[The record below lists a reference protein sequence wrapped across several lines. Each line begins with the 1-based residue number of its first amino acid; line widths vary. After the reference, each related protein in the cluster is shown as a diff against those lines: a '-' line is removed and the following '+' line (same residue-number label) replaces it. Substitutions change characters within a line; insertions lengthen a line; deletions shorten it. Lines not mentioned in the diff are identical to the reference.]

1 MLKPYIAKVMDY
13 HNLTAQEAEAA
24 MQIIMTGQATPAQ
37 IGAYLV
43 GLRMK
48 GESVAEITGS
58 ARAMRAQASPIH
70 LTINGDPLLD
80 TAGTGGDGAHT
91 FNISTAAAFVLAG
104 AGRKVAKHG
113 NRAASSRCG
122 SADVL
127 GALGVNLDL
136 TPDQVAQCIEQV
148 GIGFLFAPKFHPA
161 MKHAIGPRREIGQRT
176 IFNLLGPLTNPA
188 GATHQLIGVYDSE
201 LTHSLAEVL
210 GELGGK
216 AAFVVHGYGGLDEL
230 TTSGPNQ
237 VSHLQDGKVN
247 TFVLDAGDFGLRRV
261 KRDELQ
267 GGEPALNARMLRD
280 LLSGRDDSPR
290 RDVVLLNAAAA
301 MATQDGD
308 FSRGLELAS
317 QSLDSGA
324 ALEKLDAL
332 AAFSQTLAQAQG
344 AIIQ

>member
-1 MLKPYIAKVMDY
+1 MLKPFIAKVMDY
-13 HNLTAQEAEAA
+13 NNLTDREAEEA

-58 ARAMRAQASPIH
+58 ARAMRTQASPIH
-70 LTINGDPLLD
+70 LSINGDPLLD

-161 MKHAIGPRREIGQRT
+161 MKYAIGPRREIGQRT

-188 GATHQLIGVYDSE
+188 GATHQLIGVYDGE
-201 LTHSLAEVL
+201 LTHSMAEVL

-230 TTSGPNQ
+230 TTSGPNR
-237 VSHLQDGKVN
+237 VSRLQDGKVD

-261 KRDELQ
+261 QGDELL
-267 GGEPALNARMLRD
+267 GGEPALNARMLRN
-280 LLSGRDDSPR
+280 LLSGDDDSPR

-308 FSRGLELAS
+308 FNRGLELAG

-332 AAFSQTLAQAQG
+332 AVFSQTLAQAQG
-344 AIIQ
+344 AIIH